1 MFSAAVLAI
10 LAFLVALNL
19 LLLVRLRSRPDR
31 DAGLESRLRDDL
43 ARTSQRQS
51 DESRALREEVAASI
65 QRFASQTEQRTES
78 LRAAV
83 THQLSGSREET
94 NQLLTRFL
102 TATTEMQRDQQK
114 QLEAIRGVVDQR
126 LLSLQTDNAAKLEQ
140 MRQTVDEKLQS
151 TLETRLGES
160 FRLVSERLEQV
171 HKGLGEMQTLAAG
184 VGDLKRVLGNVTTR
198 GAWGEVQLENLLAQ
212 ILAPE
217 QYERDVAT
225 TGTNERVEFAI
236 KLPGKDADPVW
247 LPVDAKFPMET
258 YQRLAAAAER
268 GDADGVEGSARELE
282 TVIRTC
288 AKTFSGKYL
297 APPRTTDFG
306 ILFLATEGLYAEALR
321 RPGLAESLQS
331 DFRVV
336 LAGPTTFAALL
347 NSLQMG
353 FRTLAIQQRSSEV
366 WKLLGD
372 VKSQFGKYST
382 VLATIR
388 KHLDQATQTVD
399 KAATRTRVIQKRLK
413 DVESSEEENQS
424 TLHLIAVNDGD

>member
-1 MFSAAVLAI
+1 MFSAVLLLLIAVI
-10 LAFLVALNL
+10 LALNL
-19 LLLVRLRSRPDR
+19 LLLMRVRSHDGLEVRLSN
-31 DAGLESRLRDDL
+31 DL
-43 ARTSQRQS
+43 AR
-51 DESRALREEVAASI
+51 ESRALREEITASI
-65 QRFASQTEQRTES
+65 QRFAGQTDQRGEWLRTAMTE
-78 LRAAV
+78 
-83 THQLSGSREET
+83 T
-94 NQLLTRFL
+94 
-102 TATTEMQRDQQK
+102 QRDQRT
-114 QLEAIRGVVDQR
+114 QLEAIRAVVDQR
-126 LLSLQTDNAAKLEQ
+126 LASLQTDNAAKLEQ
-140 MRQTVDEKLQS
+140 MRQTVDEKLQT
-151 TLETRLGES
+151 TLEARLGES

-171 HKGLGEMQTLAAG
+171 HKGLGEMQNLASG
-184 VGDLKRVLGNVTTR
+184 VGDLKRVLSNVTTR

-225 TGTNERVEFAI
+225 TGTSERVEFAI
-236 KLPGKDADPVW
+236 KLPGKEADPVW
-247 LPVDAKFPMET
+247 LPVDAKFPMEA

-268 GDADGVEGSARELE
+268 ADADAVETCARELE
-282 TVIRTC
+282 GVIRTC

-372 VKSQFGKYST
+372 VKGQFGKYST

-388 KHLDQATQTVD
+388 KRLEQATATVD
-399 KAATRTRVIQKRLK
+399 DAATRTRAIEKRLK
-413 DVESSEEENQS
+413 DVETADDEES
-424 TLHLIAVNDGD
+424 PMLHLIAVNDD

>member
-1 MFSAAVLAI
+1 MFYAVLLAVLAAI
-10 LAFLVALNL
+10 LVLNL
-19 LLLVRLRSRPDR
+19 VLLTRVRSH
-31 DAGLESRLRDDL
+31 DAFEGRLRDDL
-43 ARTSQRQS
+43 ARAQQRQS
-51 DESRALREEVAASI
+51 EESRALREEVAASI

-78 LRAAV
+78 LRSSV
-83 THQLSGSREET
+83 THQLSDSREEA
-94 NQLLTRFL
+94 NELLTRFL
-102 TATTEMQRDQQK
+102 TATTEMQREQQK

-126 LLSLQTDNAAKLEQ
+126 LHSLQTDNAAKLEQ
-140 MRQTVDEKLQS
+140 MRQTVDEKLQT

-171 HKGLGEMQTLAAG
+171 HKGLGEMQNLASG
-184 VGDLKRVLGNVTTR
+184 VGDLKRVLSNVTTR

-247 LPVDAKFPMET
+247 LPVDAKFPMEA

-268 GDADGVEGSARELE
+268 GDAEAVEISARELE
-282 TVIRTC
+282 GVVRAC

-372 VKSQFGKYST
+372 VKSQFSKYSQVLT
-382 VLATIR
+382 VIR
-388 KHLDQATQTVD
+388 KLLDQATQTVD
-399 KAATRTRVIQKRLK
+399 DAAIRTRAIEKRLK
-413 DVESSEEENQS
+413 NVETSEEDEPVN

>member
-1 MFSAAVLAI
+1 MFPAVVLVLLAA
-10 LAFLVALNL
+10 LVVLNL
-19 LLLVRLRSRPDR
+19 LLLTRVRSHE
-31 DAGLESRLRDDL
+31 GSESRLREEL
-43 ARTSQRQS
+43 ARAQQRQS
-51 DESRALREEVAASI
+51 EESRALREEVAAGI
-65 QRFASQTEQRTES
+65 QRFAAQSEQRTES
-78 LRAAV
+78 FRTAV
-83 THQLSGSREET
+83 TLQLSGSREES
-94 NQLLTRFL
+94 
-102 TATTEMQRDQQK
+102 QK
-114 QLEAIRGVVDQR
+114 QLEGIRGVVDQR
-126 LLSLQTDNAAKLEQ
+126 LHSLQTDNAAKLEQ
-140 MRQTVDEKLQS
+140 MRQTVDEKLQT

-171 HKGLGEMQTLAAG
+171 HKGLGEMQSLASG
-184 VGDLKRVLGNVTTR
+184 VGDLKRVLSNVTTR

-217 QYERDVAT
+217 QYERDVST
-225 TGTNERVEFAI
+225 TGTSERVEFAI

-268 GDADGVEGSARELE
+268 GDAEAVETSARELE
-282 TVIRTC
+282 VVIRTC

-306 ILFLATEGLYAEALR
+306 ILFLATESLYAEALR

-372 VKSQFGKYST
+372 VKSQFGKYSQ

-388 KHLDQATQTVD
+388 RRLDQATQTVD
-399 KAATRTRVIQKRLK
+399 DAAIRTRAIEKRLK
-413 DVESSEEENQS
+413 DVETADEEEPA
-424 TLHLIAVNDGD
+424 TLHLIAVNDND

>member
-1 MFSAAVLAI
+1 MFSALLLATLAVL
-10 LAFLVALNL
+10 VVLNL
-19 LLLVRLRSRPDR
+19 ILLLRTRSSDAFEARLC
-31 DAGLESRLRDDL
+31 DDL
-43 ARTSQRQS
+43 ARAQQRQS
-51 DESRALREEVAASI
+51 EDNRGLREELASSI
-65 QRFASQTEQRTES
+65 QRFASQTEQRSES
-78 LRAAV
+78 LRHSV
-83 THQLSGSREET
+83 TQQLAG
-94 NQLLTRFL
+94 FL
-102 TATTEMQRDQQK
+102 TATTDMQRDQRT
-114 QLEAIRGVVDQR
+114 QLENIRTMVDQR
-126 LLSLQTDNAAKLEQ
+126 LLALQTDNAARLEQ
-140 MRQTVDEKLQS
+140 MRQTVDEKLQT
-151 TLETRLGES
+151 TLEARLGES

-171 HKGLGEMQTLAAG
+171 HKGLGEMQTLASG

-225 TGTNERVEFAI
+225 TGTAERVEFAI

-268 GDADGVEGSARELE
+268 GDPEAVELHSRELE
-282 TVIRTC
+282 SVVRAC
-288 AKTFSGKYL
+288 AKTFAGKYL

-306 ILFLATEGLYAEALR
+306 ILFLATESLYAEALR
-321 RPGLAESLQS
+321 RPGLAEYLQREL
-331 DFRVV
+331 RVV

-353 FRTLAIQQRSSEV
+353 FRTLTIQQRSSEV

-372 VKSQFGKYST
+372 VKLQFGKYSQ

-388 KHLDQATQTVD
+388 KRLEQATETVD
-399 KAATRTRVIQKRLK
+399 DAATRTRAIERRLK
-413 DVESSEEENQS
+413 KVETLHDADPQAAAPGA
-424 TLHLIAVNDGD
+424 LHLIAAEEEEDEIINVCA

>member
-1 MFSAAVLAI
+1 MFSAVLFAAIAV
-10 LAFLVALNL
+10 VVVLNL
-19 LLLVRLRSRPDR
+19 LLLTRVRSHDSFE
-31 DAGLESRLRDDL
+31 ARLRDDL
-43 ARTSQRQS
+43 ARAQQRQS
-51 DESRALREEVAASI
+51 EESRALREEIATSI

-78 LRAAV
+78 LRTAV
-83 THQLSGSREET
+83 TQLLSGSREEA
-94 NQLLTRFL
+94 NELLTRFL
-102 TATTEMQRDQQK
+102 TATGEMQREQQK

-126 LLSLQTDNAAKLEQ
+126 LLSLQADNAAKLEQ
-140 MRQTVDEKLQS
+140 MRQTVDEKLQT

-171 HKGLGEMQTLAAG
+171 HKGLGEMQNLASG
-184 VGDLKRVLGNVTTR
+184 VGDLKRVLSNVTTR

-225 TGTNERVEFAI
+225 TGTAERVEFAI
-236 KLPGKDADPVW
+236 KLPGKDVDTVW

-258 YQRLAAAAER
+258 YQRLAMAAEL
-268 GDADGVEGSARELE
+268 GDAEAVETSARELE
-282 TVIRTC
+282 TVVRTC

-321 RPGLAESLQS
+321 RPGLAESLQA

-336 LAGPTTFAALL
+336 IAGPTTFAALL

-353 FRTLAIQQRSSEV
+353 FRTLAIQQRSGEV

-372 VKSQFGKYST
+372 VKSQFGKYSQ

-388 KHLDQATQTVD
+388 KRLDQATQTVD
-399 KAATRTRVIQKRLK
+399 DAAIRTRAIERQLK
-413 DVESSEEENQS
+413 NVETADEPEEAG